1 MKNHQNLHCFLAMK
15 IKTLSAVLFSTCLLY
30 SAVGQGAL
38 TPPGAPAATMK
49 TLDQIE
55 PRTPVNTNT
64 APGNSSAQFV
74 ISQPG
79 SYYLTGNITSAG
91 VSGQNG
97 IQIATSNVT
106 LDLNGFSLLANQ
118 NTVSGNNTLHDSA
131 IYITN
136 TCNNITVRNGIIS
149 GWGLAGIY
157 AIVSANDTF
166 EHLTIVGNQWGLD
179 CSGRVIIKD
188 CLVASNSWN
197 GIALVAGSDGSQ
209 VIDNEIAGNDTSGS
223 SGLGALVVQS
233 SNNRIEGNHITGSS
247 GVGIWIPSGAPYIT
261 DYNNIVIRNSVIGFG
276 ANNYIIVSGNDVG
289 PIGIASTSAS
299 PWANFSH

>member
-1 MKNHQNLHCFLAMK
+1 MKTTNIVHGFLAMN
-15 IKTLSAVLFSTCLLY
+15 IKTLVAVFFSTCLLY

-38 TPPGAPAATMK
+38 TPPGAPAAMMK

-97 IQIATSNVT
+97 IEIVTNNVT
-106 LDLNGFSLLANQ
+106 LDLNGFSLLAVQ
-118 NTVSGNNTLHDSA
+118 NIASGNNTVHDSA
-131 IYITN
+131 IYLTSN
-136 TCNNITVRNGIIS
+136 CNNITVRNGIIS
-149 GWGLAGIY
+149 GWGLTGLY
-157 AIVSANDTF
+157 AVSSANDTF
-166 EHLTIVGNQWGLD
+166 EHLTVVDNMWGMD
-179 CSGRVIIKD
+179 CLGRVIIKD

-197 GIALVAGSDGSQ
+197 GIAIVPGSDGSE

-223 SGLGALVVQS
+223 SQLGALIIQS
-233 SNNRIEGNHITGSS
+233 SNNRIEGNHITGNS
-247 GVGIWIPSGAPYIT
+247 GAGIWIATSAYLT
-261 DYNNIVIRNSVIGFG
+261 DFNNIVIGNSVIGFG
-276 ANNYIIVSGNDVG
+276 ANNYIIVAGNDVG
-289 PIGIASTSAS
+289 PIGNASTNAS